1 MIYKKLPD
9 FCYNSRK
16 LERVSGIIVH
26 YYSAI
31 NAEPSNPFD
40 MEVCR
45 NLFLDLNRVQAQ
57 RQWYLK
63 DGPPER
69 AYASAH
75 VLIGRDGTEWLLV
88 PLDKQAYHAGESVLN
103 GQRYCNNF
111 TLGVEL
117 VGTINSGFTDIQYE
131 KLAAFCKTMLKQHGF
146 GVDMIAG
153 HDQVRWAAMQAGHTD
168 KKKYDPSGKP
178 DGTGSNFD
186 WEKLRGLINVD
197 GTATT
202 G

>member
-16 LERVSGIIVH
+16 LEKVIGIIVH

-40 MEVCR
+40 LETCR
-45 NLFLDLNRVQAQ
+45 NLFLDLNRAQSQ

-63 DGPPER
+63 DGPEQR

-75 VLIGRDGTEWLLV
+75 VLIGRDGVEWLLV
-88 PLDKQAYHAGESVLN
+88 PLDKQAYHAGESIMN
-103 GQRYCNNF
+103 GLRHCNNF
-111 TLGVEL
+111 TYGVEL

-131 KLAAFCKTMLKQHGF
+131 KLAAFCKQMMDQHGF
-146 GVDMIAG
+146 DIDMIQG
-153 HDQVRWAAMQAGHTD
+153 HDTVRWAAMQAGFTD

-178 DGTGSNFD
+178 DGSGDNFSFK
-186 WEKLRGLINVD
+186 KLRELINANRL
-197 GTATT
+197 ATT
-202 G
+202 S